1 MAIPSRMQDRALV
14 LSKLKQTNYA
24 TILTD
29 ANLQA
34 GKRISPEA
42 AYFGQPDVKRWSDMN
57 LSMKGHPYATQV
69 QEIERDLNQS
79 LTLTG
84 DSWLLA
90 WAFAFAMGKVTSTQ
104 PNAGGAPTAWQH
116 AIKPQDPT
124 ADGKDLPVT
133 TVYAEASAA
142 ANMQRRLQSM
152 VVKSLSLDI
161 PGKGSPLR
169 IVADLVGSWQVTSG
183 LLASQPSLMT
193 LIPLFSQNLVFK
205 YGTQGAPTD
214 ISSQIVDGSV
224 KLAFSWNFDDGNSRA
239 PSGGLYRSRAWL
251 ARPDI
256 SLSFS
261 RFVDSAASTP
271 NDDFFADT
279 IQECRFSV
287 AGPLIAAAE
296 FHSIDVRLL
305 AVVPTVVKLGESGD
319 KSIYQYTI
327 SPDHVLKQG
336 AADVIV
342 VTCEN
347 LETSFLV

>member
-1 MAIPSRMQDRALV
+1 MAIPSRMQDRTLV

-29 ANLQA
+29 VQLQA

-42 AYFGQPDVKRWSDMN
+42 AYFGQPTAKRWTDQS
-57 LSMKGHPYATQV
+57 LSMKGFNYATQV
-69 QEIERDLNQS
+69 QEIERDLNEQ
-79 LTLTG
+79 LVLTG

-90 WAFAFAMGKVTSTQ
+90 WAFAMAMGSSVASQ
-104 PNAGGAPTAWQH
+104 PDPSGAPTAYLH
-116 AIKPQDPT
+116 TIKPQDPV
-124 ADGKDLPVT
+124 AVGKDLPVT
-133 TVYAEASAA
+133 TIYSESSQA

-152 VVKSLSLDI
+152 VMKSVALDI
-161 PGKGSPLR
+161 PGKGAPLK
-169 IVADLVGSWQVTSG
+169 VTCDLVGSGQITSG

-224 KLAFSWNFDDGNSRA
+224 KLTFSWGFDDANSRA

-251 ARPDI
+251 TNPQI
-256 SLSFS
+256 SLTFT
-261 RFVDSAASTP
+261 RFVDATSSQP

-287 AGPLIAAAE
+287 QGPNIAAAQ

-305 AVVPTVVKLGESGD
+305 AVVPTVVKLGQAGD
-319 KSIYQYTI
+319 KTIYQYTI
-327 SPDHVLKQG
+327 SPDHILKQG
-336 AADVIV
+336 ANDAIVISA
-342 VTCEN
+342 EN

>member
-1 MAIPSRMQDRALV
+1 MSIPSRMQDRVLV
-14 LSKLKQTNYA
+14 LSKLKQANYA

-34 GKRISPEA
+34 GKRISPESA
-42 AYFGQPDVKRWSDMN
+42 FFGQPMVTRWSDMN

-69 QEIERDLNQS
+69 QEIQRDLNES
-79 LTLTG
+79 LVLTG

-90 WAFAFAMGKVTSTQ
+90 WAFAFALGKVTSSQ

-116 AIKPQDPT
+116 VIKPQDPI

-133 TVYAEASAA
+133 TIYAEASGA
-142 ANMQRRLQSM
+142 ANLQRRSQSM
-152 VVKSLSLDI
+152 VVKTLSLDV
-161 PGKGSPLR
+161 PGKGSPLK
-169 IVADLVGSWQVTSG
+169 VTVDLVGSGQITSG

-193 LIPLFSQNLVFK
+193 LIPLFSHNLIFK
-205 YGTQGAPTD
+205 YGAQGAPTD
-214 ISSQIVDGSV
+214 ISSQLVDGSV
-224 KLAFSWNFDDGNSRA
+224 KLSFSWNFDDANSRA

-251 ARPDI
+251 VRPDI
-256 SLSFS
+256 SLFFQ

-287 AGPLIAAAE
+287 QGPNIAAAE

-305 AVVPTVVKLGESGD
+305 AVVPTVVKLGEVGD
-319 KSIYQYTI
+319 KSVYQYTI
-327 SPDHVLKQG
+327 SPDHALKQG

-342 VTCEN
+342 VTAEN
-347 LETSFLV
+347 TETSFLV